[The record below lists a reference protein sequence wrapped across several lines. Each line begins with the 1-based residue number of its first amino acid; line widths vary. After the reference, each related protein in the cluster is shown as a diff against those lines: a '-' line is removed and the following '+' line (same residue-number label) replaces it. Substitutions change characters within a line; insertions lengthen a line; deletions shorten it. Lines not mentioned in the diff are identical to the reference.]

1 MGIVIL
7 KFIYEVM
14 KMVNLTKLFKTLFM
28 AAATTVGSYKA
39 CTVVGDARAFMAD
52 MQTIVELDRNGPGV
66 FALPI
71 TANTRNGNAFKQLK
85 IMNKKSNVYTVAEL
99 QNQNN
104 SLPKVVAVTDVFPKI
119 VLMHAKVN
127 REEWMLADAYI
138 HKKRWNAMKSLMNRN
153 PNTTY
158 LFYSN
163 VVYADVNVSDDSVKT
178 PKSASHA
185 TYFKYEPHLNR
196 VTFVNSHSNFLNNSI
211 KKDRERIQTVMREMF
226 NPQIDMRFKRGNQ
239 TTKPYCTIHTVLG
252 VSDEL
257 KGLNEPRVRSNN
269 HANIKKM
276 QRVMLP
282 RIRDI
287 VATKPKNVDDLLGAN
302 ALYPNRLNIF

>member
-1 MGIVIL
+1 
-7 KFIYEVM
+7 M

-52 MQTIVELDRNGPGV
+52 LQTIVELDRNGAGV

-71 TANTRNGNAFKQLK
+71 SANKRNGNAFKQLK
-85 IMNKKSNVYTVAEL
+85 IMNKKSNVYTVSQL
-99 QNQNN
+99 QNQNY
-104 SLPKVVAVTDVFPKI
+104 LPKVVAVTDVFPKI
-119 VLMHAKVN
+119 VLMHANNWIV
-127 REEWMLADAYI
+127 ADAYI
-138 HKKRWNAMKSLMNRN
+138 HNKKWNAMKNFMKTN
-153 PNTTY
+153 PNTKY
-158 LFYSN
+158 LFYAN
-163 VVYADVNVSDDSVKT
+163 VVYADVTVYGNSVVT
-178 PKSASHA
+178 PKTASHA

-196 VTFVNSHSNFLNNSI
+196 VTFVNSHSNFLNNNI

-239 TTKPYCTIHTVLG
+239 TSKPYCTIHTVLG
-252 VSDEL
+252 VRDEL
-257 KGLNEPRVRSNN
+257 GGLDEPRVRSNN

-276 QRVMLP
+276 QRVLLP

-287 VATKPKNVDDLLGAN
+287 VSTNPQNSIDDLLGAN
-302 ALYPNRLNIF
+302 PLYPNRLSIFKN